1 MKTAVMNIAAGQCV
15 KFHNEPCLVLEHRQN
30 GTLLMT
36 CNQIEAKF
44 GGSNNYAKSAL
55 AKHLNSTFLEALT
68 ENHVDEVL
76 LRKVDL
82 TAVNGSTEYGSVV
95 CRVAPLTL
103 DEYRR
108 LRGIIPLPE
117 SWEWFA
123 TPWSTPAVNED
134 DTWVAGLNTGDVCCL
149 GADGGLVSGHCHY
162 SYGSRPA
169 FLIPSDYAVEVDE
182 ENPLEQF
189 SLNDLLAEINRRV
202 TSEE

>member
-134 DTWVAGLNTGDVCCL
+134 DTWVAGLNT
-149 GADGGLVSGHCHY
+149 DGNVSYNNYNY
-162 SYGSRPA
+162 SGGSRPA

>member
-108 LRGIIPLPE
+108 LHGIIPLPE

-134 DTWVAGLNTGDVCCL
+134 DTWVVGLYTNGS
-149 GADGGLVSGHCHY
+149 VSNNGY
-162 SYGSRPA
+162 YNSYGSRPA
-169 FLIPSDYAVEVDE
+169 FLIPSDYTVEVDE

>member
-44 GGSNNYAKSAL
+44 GGSNNYAKSPL

-68 ENHVDEVL
+68 ENHADEVL
-76 LRKVDL
+76 LRDVDL
-82 TAVNGSTEYGSVV
+82 TAVNGSTEYGLLM
-95 CRVAPLTL
+95 CKVAPLTI

-108 LRGIIPLPE
+108 LRDIIPLPE

-134 DTWVAGLNTGDVCCL
+134 DTWVAGLDTNGNV
-149 GADGGLVSGHCHY
+149 GNGNYGNSH
-162 SYGSRPA
+162 GSRPA
-169 FLIPSDYAVEVDE
+169 FLSPSDYAVEVDE

>member
-108 LRGIIPLPE
+108 LRDIIPLPE

-134 DTWVAGLNTGDVCCL
+134 DTWVAGLDTDGDVS
-149 GADGGLVSGHCHY
+149 GL
-162 SYGSRPA
+162 SYGDSNGSRPA

>member
-108 LRGIIPLPE
+108 LHGIIPLPE

-134 DTWVAGLNTGDVCCL
+134 DTWVAGLGT
-149 GADGGLVSGHCHY
+149 DGYVNRSFY
-162 SYGSRPA
+162 DSSYGSRPA

>member
-108 LRGIIPLPE
+108 LRDIIPLPE

-134 DTWVAGLNTGDVCCL
+134 DTWVAGLSTVGDVGSNCFN
-149 GADGGLVSGHCHY
+149 Y

>member
-36 CNQIEAKF
+36 CNQIKATF

-68 ENHVDEVL
+68 ENHADEVL

-95 CRVAPLTL
+95 CRVSPLTL

-134 DTWVAGLNTGDVCCL
+134 DTWVAGLNTNGDVSD
-149 GADGGLVSGHCHY
+149 DGYGNSD
-162 SYGSRPA
+162 GSRPA

>member
-134 DTWVAGLNTGDVCCL
+134 DTWVAGLSTYGS
-149 GADGGLVSGHCHY
+149 VSGGSY
-162 SYGSRPA
+162 SYSHSSRPA

>member
-1 MKTAVMNIAAGQCV
+1 MKTAVMNIAAGKCV

-134 DTWVAGLNTGDVCCL
+134 DTWVAGLDTNGDVY
-149 GADGGLVSGHCHY
+149 GGYYSG
-162 SYGSRPA
+162 SVGSRPA

>member
-134 DTWVAGLNTGDVCCL
+134 DTWVAGLYADGDV
-149 GADGGLVSGHCHY
+149 HY
-162 SYGSRPA
+162 VNFDDSYGSRPA

>member
-134 DTWVAGLNTGDVCCL
+134 DTWVAGLYAN
-149 GADGGLVSGHCHY
+149 GGVGSYGY
-162 SYGSRPA
+162 GSSYGSRPA

>member
-134 DTWVAGLNTGDVCCL
+134 DTWVAGLFTNGYVNDNRCN
-149 GADGGLVSGHCHY
+149 D

-189 SLNDLLAEINRRV
+189 SLNDLRAEINRRV

>member
-108 LRGIIPLPE
+108 LRDIIPLPE

-134 DTWVAGLNTGDVCCL
+134 DTWVAGLGT
-149 GADGGLVSGHCHY
+149 SGSVDY
-162 SYGSRPA
+162 YNFGSSSGSRPA

>member
-1 MKTAVMNIAAGQCV
+1 MCK
-15 KFHNEPCLVLEHRQN
+15 
-30 GTLLMT
+30 
-36 CNQIEAKF
+36 
-44 GGSNNYAKSAL
+44 
-55 AKHLNSTFLEALT
+55 
-68 ENHVDEVL
+68 
-76 LRKVDL
+76 
-82 TAVNGSTEYGSVV
+82 
-95 CRVAPLTL
+95 VAPLTL

-108 LRGIIPLPE
+108 LRDIIPLPE

-134 DTWVAGLNTGDVCCL
+134 DTWVAGLYTNGH
-149 GADGGLVSGHCHY
+149 VSNSNY
-162 SYGSRPA
+162 YSNSYGSRPA

>member
-134 DTWVAGLNTGDVCCL
+134 DTWVAGLYTNGY
-149 GADGGLVSGHCHY
+149 VSY
-162 SYGSRPA
+162 SYYNYSYSSRPA

>member
-36 CNQIEAKF
+36 CNQIQAKF
-44 GGSNNYAKSAL
+44 GSSNNYAKSAL

-134 DTWVAGLNTGDVCCL
+134 DTWVAGLYTN
-149 GADGGLVSGHCHY
+149 GGVYDDDYHNS
-162 SYGSRPA
+162 SGSRPA

>member
-134 DTWVAGLNTGDVCCL
+134 DTWVAGLGT
-149 GADGGLVSGHCHY
+149 DGYVSSSRCIS

>member
-134 DTWVAGLNTGDVCCL
+134 DTWVAGLGT
-149 GADGGLVSGHCHY
+149 DGGVGSFSYGVSH
-162 SYGSRPA
+162 GSRPA

>member
-134 DTWVAGLNTGDVCCL
+134 DTWVAGLST
-149 GADGGLVSGHCHY
+149 DGGVSDSYCNN

>member
-108 LRGIIPLPE
+108 LRDIIPLPE

-134 DTWVAGLNTGDVCCL
+134 DTWVAGLGASGNVSSNVCNHS
-149 GADGGLVSGHCHY
+149 D
-162 SYGSRPA
+162 GSRPA

>member
-1 MKTAVMNIAAGQCV
+1 
-15 KFHNEPCLVLEHRQN
+15 
-30 GTLLMT
+30 MT

-134 DTWVAGLNTGDVCCL
+134 DTWVAGLGTNGDV
-149 GADGGLVSGHCHY
+149 DGS
-162 SYGSRPA
+162 SYNDSHGSRPA

>member
-134 DTWVAGLNTGDVCCL
+134 DTWVVGLST
-149 GADGGLVSGHCHY
+149 DGNVGSYSYGS

-169 FLIPSDYAVEVDE
+169 FLIPSDYTVEVDE

>member
-108 LRGIIPLPE
+108 LRDIIPLPE

-134 DTWVAGLNTGDVCCL
+134 DTWVAGLNTS
-149 GADGGLVSGHCHY
+149 GGVSRSGY
-162 SYGSRPA
+162 GSSYGSRPA

>member
-108 LRGIIPLPE
+108 LRDIIPLPE

-134 DTWVAGLNTGDVCCL
+134 DTWVAGLSTSGDVNYNY
-149 GADGGLVSGHCHY
+149 Y
-162 SYGSRPA
+162 SYSDGSRPA

>member
-134 DTWVAGLNTGDVCCL
+134 DTWVAGLYS
-149 GADGGLVSGHCHY
+149 GGIVSYNYYVY
-162 SYGSRPA
+162 SLGSRPA

>member
-134 DTWVAGLNTGDVCCL
+134 DTWVAGLNTNGNVGNYYL
-149 GADGGLVSGHCHY
+149 H

>member
-108 LRGIIPLPE
+108 LRDITPLPE

-134 DTWVAGLNTGDVCCL
+134 DTWVAGLNT
-149 GADGGLVSGHCHY
+149 SGSVNSYYCSI

>member
-1 MKTAVMNIAAGQCV
+1 MNIAAGQCV

-108 LRGIIPLPE
+108 SRDIIPLPE

-134 DTWVAGLNTGDVCCL
+134 DTWVAGLDTS
-149 GADGGLVSGHCHY
+149 GLVDYNNYYNSR
-162 SYGSRPA
+162 GSRPA

>member
-134 DTWVAGLNTGDVCCL
+134 DTWVAGLGTSGNV
-149 GADGGLVSGHCHY
+149 GGYYYGNS
-162 SYGSRPA
+162 SGSRPA

>member
-134 DTWVAGLNTGDVCCL
+134 DTWVAGLGTDGDVYCNCC
-149 GADGGLVSGHCHY
+149 SN
-162 SYGSRPA
+162 SFGSRPA

>member
-134 DTWVAGLNTGDVCCL
+134 DTWVAGLRTNGNVDN
-149 GADGGLVSGHCHY
+149 
-162 SYGSRPA
+162 SYYDNSSGSRPA

>member
-134 DTWVAGLNTGDVCCL
+134 DTWVAGLNT
-149 GADGGLVSGHCHY
+149 DGCVYGG
-162 SYGSRPA
+162 SYLNSCGSRPA

>member
-134 DTWVAGLNTGDVCCL
+134 DTWVAGLNS
-149 GADGGLVSGHCHY
+149 SGNVYGNRYNY
-162 SYGSRPA
+162 SSGSRPA

>member
-134 DTWVAGLNTGDVCCL
+134 DTWVAGLLTNGNVNRNL
-149 GADGGLVSGHCHY
+149 YGVSL
-162 SYGSRPA
+162 SSRPA

>member
-134 DTWVAGLNTGDVCCL
+134 DTWVAGLSTRGNVNYNNYYY
-149 GADGGLVSGHCHY
+149 SG
-162 SYGSRPA
+162 GSRPA

>member
-134 DTWVAGLNTGDVCCL
+134 DTWVAGLSTGGNVYYDFY
-149 GADGGLVSGHCHY
+149 GN

>member
-134 DTWVAGLNTGDVCCL
+134 DTWVAGLSTGGNVGDYYFY
-149 GADGGLVSGHCHY
+149 D
-162 SYGSRPA
+162 SYGFRPA

>member
-108 LRGIIPLPE
+108 LRDIIPLPE

-123 TPWSTPAVNED
+123 TPWSTPASPR
-134 DTWVAGLNTGDVCCL
+134 TLNSTSSVCCL
-149 GADGGLVSGHCHY
+149 NSDGYVSSSYY
-162 SYGSRPA
+162 SHSNGSRPA